1 MLESNSLD
9 TLKGVG
15 PKQLEKLHKLGLFT
29 IQDLLLHL
37 PLRYQDKTR
46 LTPIDS
52 LLVGV
57 EAQTEGTIISQAM
70 TRGGRNSL
78 LVTIQS
84 PGGACLTLR
93 FFHYHYRQAQSF
105 TRGKT
110 VRVYGEVRSGPN
122 GLEMVHPHYQF
133 INLENPKPLDS
144 TLTPVYPTTEGL
156 GQPSIVKLITQALDL
171 VKSSPLPELL
181 PSNLLQELQLPDLN
195 QAIVTLHQPQASDD
209 LVSIK
214 QFCHP
219 AQQRL
224 ILEELISQ
232 QIGLQKLRQEEQK
245 RLAPAFPP
253 SQKVNALLA
262 SLPFS
267 LTGAQQRVL
276 DEIGHDL
283 KRQHPMQRLVQ
294 GDVGSGKTVVA
305 AIAAIQAA
313 EAGYQVAI
321 MAPTEIL
328 AEQHLNAFQEWL
340 EPLDIS
346 VAWLNGRMKA
356 AEKRLMLAQVESG
369 AANVVVGTHAL
380 FQDAVNFSKLGLVI
394 IDEQHRFGVHQRLTL
409 QQKGQKIVLEGE
421 ESDKE
426 SVGDNLLK
434 VEANKPYNDGF
445 LSPIEADEA
454 PVAECTHGV
463 HEQRKAESNNDLAQK
478 DKLEVHP
485 HQLIMTATPIPR
497 TLAMT
502 AYGDLDL
509 SVIDELPPGRKPIET
524 AVMSNTKRDEL
535 MEHLYAKCT
544 QGVQAY
550 WVCPLIEESELLH
563 AQAAEVT
570 ATQFTDR
577 WPDLRVGLVHGRLKG
592 DEKALVMN
600 AFKQHD
606 LDLLVATTV
615 IEVGVNV
622 PNASLMI
629 IENAERLG
637 LAQLHQLRG
646 RVGRGEKQSHCVL
659 LYQPPLSTTGKARLN
674 IMRETNDGFRI
685 AEEDLKIRGPG
696 EILGTRQ
703 TGGLQLRIADLQRD
717 ARFIPLA
724 QEYSALML
732 HNDPQRVDALQ
743 HRWIGHRVEYQNA

>member
-1 MLESNSLD
+1 MFENHSLD

-15 PKQLEKLHKLGLFT
+15 PKQLDKLNKLGLFH

-46 LTPIDS
+46 LLAIEALIP
-52 LLVGV
+52 GM

-78 LVTIQS
+78 LITLQS
-84 PGGACLTLR
+84 NQGALLSLR
-93 FFHYHYRQAQSF
+93 FFHYHPRQAQSF
-105 TRGKT
+105 NRGKRL
-110 VRVYGEVRSGPN
+110 RVYGEVRMGLHN
-122 GLEMVHPHYQF
+122 LEMVHPTYQF
-133 INLENPKPLDS
+133 IQEQNPPALDT

-156 GQPSIVKLITQALDL
+156 GQATLTKLIHQALHHL
-171 VKSSPLPELL
+171 KAQPLAELL
-181 PSNLLQELQLPDLN
+181 PESLLRAYSLPTLS
-195 QAIVTLHQPQASDD
+195 QAILTLHQPQASDD
-209 LVSIK
+209 LVAIK
-214 QFCHP
+214 QFRHP

-232 QIGLQKLRQEEQK
+232 QIGLQKLRQQEQQ
-245 RLAPAFPP
+245 RLAPAFAP
-253 SQKVNALLA
+253 SHKVNALFA
-262 SLPFS
+262 SLPFT
-267 LTGAQQRVL
+267 LTCAQNRVL
-276 DEIGHDL
+276 DEIQQDL
-283 KRQHPMQRLVQ
+283 AQAQPMQRLVQ

-313 EAGYQVAI
+313 DAGYQVAI

-328 AEQHLNAFQEWL
+328 AEQHLQAFREWL
-340 EPLDIS
+340 EPLDIK
-346 VAWLNGRMKA
+346 VTWLNGRMKT
-356 AEKRLMLAQVESG
+356 AEKRDILAQIRCGEAKVI
-369 AANVVVGTHAL
+369 VGTHAL
-380 FQDAVNFSKLGLVI
+380 FQDAVNFHQLGLVI

-409 QQKGQKIVLEGE
+409 QQKGQKMVLEG
-421 ESDKE
+421 
-426 SVGDNLLK
+426 DNEPNLDP
-434 VEANKPYNDGF
+434 ANK
-445 LSPIEADEA
+445 A
-454 PVAECTHGV
+454 C
-463 HEQRKAESNNDLAQK
+463 LAM
-478 DKLEVHP
+478 HP

-509 SVIDELPPGRKPIET
+509 SIIDELPPGRKPIET
-524 AVMSNTKRDEL
+524 AVINNQKREEV
-535 MEHLYAKCT
+535 MAHLYARC
-544 QGVQAY
+544 QEGVQAY
-550 WVCPLIEESELLH
+550 WVCPLIEESEVLH

-570 ATQFTDR
+570 ANLFCET

-592 DEKALVMN
+592 EQKAAVMQ
-600 AFKQHD
+600 AFKHHE

-659 LYQPPLSTTGKARLN
+659 LYQAPLSATGKARLQ
-674 IMRETNDGFRI
+674 IMRESNDGFRI

-703 TGGLQLRIADLQRD
+703 TGGLQFRIADLQRD
-717 ARFIPLA
+717 AHWIALARQVSAELLA
-724 QEYSALML
+724 QDSNLV
-732 HNDPQRVDALQ
+732 NALQ
-743 HRWIGHRVEYQNA
+743 ARWIGHRADYQTA